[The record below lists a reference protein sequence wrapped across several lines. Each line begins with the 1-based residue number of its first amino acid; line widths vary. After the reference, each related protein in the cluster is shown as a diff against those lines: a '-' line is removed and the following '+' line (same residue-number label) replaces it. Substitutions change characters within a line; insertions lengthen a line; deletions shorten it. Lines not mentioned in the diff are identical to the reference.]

1 MTGPNIFHY
10 ATSELSQDAFICWLL
25 AWSDPTY
32 DGMPMHEIGMDF
44 LRELY
49 SRSARV
55 FPDKI
60 ATIEVRKQ
68 DKNIDVQCIV
78 NGNSVILIEDK
89 TQTVQHSEQ
98 LQRYKKTL
106 LDTGFSEEQI
116 IPFYIQTG
124 DQSDF
129 GNAYKHGYT
138 VFLRKDFLLF
148 FTKNENIRQQ
158 INNQILE
165 NFVSHLSTIEDRVQ
179 SFRSLPLAEWNWDS
193 WKGFFSELQMQLGTG
208 AWSYVANP
216 AGGFLG
222 FFWGWYGDENCEQY
236 LQLEQ
241 GKLCF
246 KIWVKDRE
254 SRAELRDKYYCVLIA
269 AGEKYGQRIIRPA
282 RMGMGEYMTV
292 AILGNEYRIC
302 NDNGMIDIPKTVA
315 YLRELTEILENALE
329 EDVKIKI

>member
-1 MTGPNIFHY
+1 MIGPNIFHY

-25 AWSDPTY
+25 AWSDPAY

-49 SRSARV
+49 SRAARI
-55 FPDKI
+55 FPAEI
-60 ATIEVRKQ
+60 ESIEVKKQ
-68 DKNIDVQCIV
+68 DKHIDVQCIV
-78 NGNSVILIEDK
+78 NGKNVILIEDK
-89 TQTVQHSEQ
+89 TQTVQHSGQ
-98 LQRYKKTL
+98 LERYKKAL
-106 LDTGFSEEQI
+106 LDVGVLETQI
-116 IPFYIQTG
+116 IPFYVQTG

-129 GNAYKHGYT
+129 GNAKQNGYI
-138 VFLRKDFLLF
+138 VFLRKDFLSF
-148 FTKNENIRQQ
+148 FRKHENIRRK

-165 NFVSHLSTIEDRVQ
+165 SFISHLTIIEERVQ
-179 SFRSLPLAEWNWDS
+179 SFRNLPLTEWSWDS
-193 WKGFFSELQMQLGTG
+193 WKGFFTELQGAHGTG

-222 FFWGWYGDENCEQY
+222 FFWGWYGDENYELY

-241 GKLCF
+241 SKLCF

-302 NDNGMIDIPKTVA
+302 NDNGMIDITKTVA
-315 YLRELTEILENALE
+315 YLRELTEILEKALE